1 MSHRVQ
7 SIVSNAF
14 ISIISHVQ
22 RSVQCQIFK
31 PIFRTVGITRPM
43 QNTGRQANGTP
54 TMIQGEQPF
63 HIYHGYSFMIRTI
76 HPKIFLQILSTC
88 NNWYVAFFRV
98 SKCSSSNVITNE
110 AYLLFFELSS
120 WPPRWSCHCD
130 PPNPC
135 DPQDS
140 LLGRQDPL
148 ICKISASARVRKH
161 FLSTTIVKCNTLR
174 LEVPRLIVTGLVT
187 GTALILLQPAD

>member
-1 MSHRVQ
+1 MTNFLTNSSTKFNLLSLVC
-7 SIVSNAF
+7 SF
-14 ISIISHVQ
+14 LIISHLQ
-22 RSVQCQIFK
+22 RLYFLTNFPHSGHYTAYAKHWQ
-31 PIFRTVGITRPM
+31 
-43 QNTGRQANGTP
+43 TGQWHSYNDSRWAALP
-54 TMIQGEQPF
+54 
-63 HIYHGYSFMIRTI
+63 HVSWIRTI
-76 HPKIFLQILSTC
+76 HPKNKFFLQILSAC

-187 GTALILLQPAD
+187 GILLQPAD